1 MMALSACNLNGNEP
15 QPSNTE
21 TDNPTSQEHSHSFLN
36 EWSYDGTYHWHACS
50 GCEEVRDK
58 GEHDW
63 NSGVIIT
70 APTETSEGVKEYACN
85 TCGKTKVDS
94 IPMLN
99 HEHTFELKWT
109 SDDTYHWHAA
119 TCGHE
124 TEKSGKAEHTW
135 DNGIITKEASETE
148 AGVRTYTCVV
158 CSATKTEEIPV
169 LTHVHTYEEGWTSDD
184 TYHWHASTCGHETE
198 ISGKAEHTWDS
209 GVVTKEASETEAG
222 ARIYTCVV
230 CSATKTEEIPMLTH
244 VHTYEEGWTS
254 DDTYHWHASACGHE
268 TEVSGKAE
276 HTWNNGVVTKDP
288 TETTAGEKTYTCQ
301 VCGKTKIEEI
311 TPLSHAHTFEKGWTS
326 DDTYHWHA
334 STCGHDVSS
343 EKAQHTWDGGVVTKE
358 ASETE
363 TGIMTYTC
371 SVCDRTK
378 TETIAVLPHTHIYE
392 TKWTYDE
399 NYHWHAS
406 ACGHETEINGKAEHA
421 WDNGVV
427 TKEASE
433 TETGI
438 KTYTCSVCGKT
449 KSEVLP
455 KVVHTH
461 TYSNDWSYNDD
472 YHWHP
477 ATCEHSSLKK
487 DEGLHDWVDTGVII
501 TVATETVEGEKEQQC
516 SVCGHIRTIK
526 TGKLDHVHTFTDVWS
541 YDDEYHWHSATCG
554 HDVSSEKAQHDW
566 DSGVVTNQ
574 ATVYD
579 AGIKTYT
586 CSICGA
592 TKEESIPELDS
603 FAVVFMD
610 NNNRTISERNY
621 VLGTSGNAIIIP
633 TPISLDGYQF
643 IGWGE
648 ITSTINVSLFDFSS
662 AKNNDIYYFK
672 AHYEKLF
679 NIVFKDYQ
687 GNELLTITKSES
699 NNNIGIEECP
709 AIPNREGYTSHW
721 DIQTL
726 SNISKDT
733 VITPIYEKITFEV
746 VFKDNV
752 GNVLSYNDSN
762 GNVVKKQIIDYGSFA
777 VAPEYEQYYFNKTEM
792 KMYEFSGWSAPFDSI
807 KENTVIVAQYNKLYE
822 DPVIAVKING
832 NRVSLSIVLPSKDTT
847 LYSLSLSF
855 KWNVDVGT
863 CSIVDSIIKSSTP
876 LNADTHDGE
885 CTVGGK
891 SGWLNYNNKTSTFDF
906 VWNCGHGH
914 SFNNTHFTQDVV
926 TLTFEVDGGASIMES
941 IFTLAENSWII
952 CGESDG
958 NVSDLQKTKP
968 MIWFYE

>member
-1 MMALSACNLNGNEP
+1 MQTKRKFLLLVLGCLIVTIMMALSACNLNGNEP

-70 APTETSEGVKEYACN
+70 APTETSEGVKEYTCN

-254 DDTYHWHASACGHE
+254 DDTYHWHASTCGHE
-268 TEVSGKAE
+268 TEISGKAE

-311 TPLSHAHTFEKGWTS
+311 AQLSHTHTFEKGWTS
-326 DDTYHWHA
+326 DNAYHWHA
-334 STCGHDVSS
+334 STCGHETEVS
-343 EKAQHTWDGGVVTKE
+343 EKAEHTWDNGVITKE

-363 TGIMTYTC
+363 TGIITYTC
-371 SVCDRTK
+371 TVCDRTK
-378 TETIAVLPHTHIYE
+378 TETIAVLPHTHTYE

-399 NYHWHAS
+399 DYHWHAS
-406 ACGHETEINGKAEHA
+406 ACGHETEISGKAEHV

-438 KTYTCSVCGKT
+438 KTYACTVCGKT
-449 KSEVLP
+449 KFEVIP
-455 KVVHTH
+455 KIVHTN
-461 TYSNDWSYNDD
+461 TYTVTFYDYDGITVLAEKNVNEGMSAELPTEPTKTGATFLGWSGNYNNVIKNENVIAVYSDNANVFMVIGEEGNVDD
-472 YHWHP
+472 
-477 ATCEHSSLKK
+477 
-487 DEGLHDWVDTGVII
+487 II
-501 TVATETVEGEKEQQC
+501 TVT
-516 SVCGHIRTIK
+516 
-526 TGKLDHVHTFTDVWS
+526 L
-541 YDDEYHWHSATCG
+541 
-554 HDVSSEKAQHDW
+554 
-566 DSGVVTNQ
+566 
-574 ATVYD
+574 
-579 AGIKTYT
+579 
-586 CSICGA
+586 
-592 TKEESIPELDS
+592 
-603 FAVVFMD
+603 
-610 NNNRTISERNY
+610 
-621 VLGTSGNAIIIP
+621 
-633 TPISLDGYQF
+633 SLKG
-643 IGWGE
+643 
-648 ITSTINVSLFDFSS
+648 NVSLCRYFLTLHYDNTVLELVDYDAELSLYAPTTNPEKDDEGNIIGNANGVINVTWAASS
-662 AKNNDIYYFK
+662 
-672 AHYEKLF
+672 
-679 NIVFKDYQ
+679 
-687 GNELLTITKSES
+687 
-699 NNNIGIEECP
+699 
-709 AIPNREGYTSHW
+709 
-721 DIQTL
+721 
-726 SNISKDT
+726 
-733 VITPIYEKITFEV
+733 
-746 VFKDNV
+746 
-752 GNVLSYNDSN
+752 
-762 GNVVKKQIIDYGSFA
+762 
-777 VAPEYEQYYFNKTEM
+777 NKTKKADIIELQFRIV
-792 KMYEFSGWSAPFDSI
+792 KAADNGAKIDIEVHAVQKISGTEQVDAD
-807 KENTVIVAQYNKLYE
+807 
-822 DPVIAVKING
+822 
-832 NRVSLSIVLPSKDTT
+832 
-847 LYSLSLSF
+847 YS
-855 KWNVDVGT
+855 
-863 CSIVDSIIKSSTP
+863 CISSTV
-876 LNADTHDGE
+876 
-885 CTVGGK
+885 TV
-891 SGWLNYNNKTSTFDF
+891 T
-906 VWNCGHGH
+906 
-914 SFNNTHFTQDVV
+914 
-926 TLTFEVDGGASIMES
+926 E
-941 IFTLAENSWII
+941 
-952 CGESDG
+952 
-958 NVSDLQKTKP
+958 
-968 MIWFYE
+968 